1 MLTLVGVEPTV
12 QGFTPSLTL
21 SPASHTDLNKIP
33 RTSFRSSSQLWDLGR
48 EGEGTHYSRGSEE
61 AIISKGQQTLLLPT
75 EYCLFALNPF
85 SSQVTM

>member
-33 RTSFRSSSQLWDLGR
+33 
-48 EGEGTHYSRGSEE
+48 
-61 AIISKGQQTLLLPT
+61 
-75 EYCLFALNPF
+75 
-85 SSQVTM
+85 